1 MPESPRADGDG
12 WLARWR
18 RKRRSRRVEVY
29 EQSMAP
35 ALAPG
40 DRLLVDPLAYVETP
54 PSRGDVVVVGDPE
67 VAGRFL
73 VKRVAAIGGEIPPH
87 GGAPLPAGLLWLQG
101 DWSVVSRD
109 SRNFGAVPLHS
120 VVGRAWW
127 RYYPPD
133 RRGPIEGF
141 VA

>member
-1 MPESPRADGDG
+1 
-12 WLARWR
+12 
-18 RKRRSRRVEVY
+18 VEVY

-40 DRLLVDPLAYVETP
+40 DRLFVDPLAYTEVP
-54 PSRGDVVVVGDPE
+54 PRRGDVVVVGDPE

-101 DWSVVSRD
+101 DWSMVSRD
-109 SRNFGAVPLHS
+109 SRRFGAVPLSS

-127 RYYPPD
+127 RYYPPE
-133 RRGPIEGF
+133 RRGPIEG
-141 VA
+141 VVP